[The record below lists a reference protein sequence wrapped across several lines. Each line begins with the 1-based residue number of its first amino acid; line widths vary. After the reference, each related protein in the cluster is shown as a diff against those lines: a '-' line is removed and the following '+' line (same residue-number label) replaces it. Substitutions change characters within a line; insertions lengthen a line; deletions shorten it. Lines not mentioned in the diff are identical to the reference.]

1 MLLEYT
7 KKYFR
12 LRRDKMNPAKRK
24 KLHRAALLKA
34 AEEVKEP
41 TKVEE
46 SVEVAPAVE
55 KIVEPVP
62 EIPEVTEEASVPA
75 VPSKKKK
82 GA

>member
-1 MLLEYT
+1 
-7 KKYFR
+7 
-12 LRRDKMNPAKRK
+12 MNPAKRK
-24 KLHRAALLKA
+24 KIHRAELLKA

-41 TKVEE
+41 TKIEE

-62 EIPEVTEEASVPA
+62 EVAEEVSVPA